1 MKGITQPT
9 MSECKSCMNISESF
23 GSFRFPDC
31 NQCHKKKE
39 VDILHFTS
47 NFWGDYAIC
56 KTEDGKVF
64 SRLISYIEIVKEEGD
79 TDELQR
85 L

>member
-1 MKGITQPT
+1 MKGITKPT
-9 MSECKSCMNISESF
+9 MSECKSCMDIAESF
-23 GSFRFPDC
+23 GCFPDC

-64 SRLISYIEIVKEEGD
+64 SRLISYIEIVKGD
-79 TDELQR
+79 
-85 L
+85 

>member
-9 MSECKSCMNISESF
+9 MSECKSCIDIAESF
-23 GSFRFPDC
+23 GCLPNCD
-31 NQCHKKKE
+31 QCHKKKE

-64 SRLISYIEIVKEEGD
+64 SRLISYIEIVKED
-79 TDELQR
+79 
-85 L
+85 